1 MNYSNSKGKK
11 CTKCGATIIA
21 PPPAQ
26 MRQPKRTTK
35 KK

>member
-26 MRQPKRTTK
+26 MKPKRTTK